1 MSEMVIT
8 LVICLLLLAANV
20 VTGVRAN
27 SIIDFISGLEKGNTS
42 WTRLYD
48 SDVSVKLRP
57 PLASTTLTR
66 NSSLVIDE
74 LISETAFRSIAD
86 VEMSSKWP
94 VEIESWLSRP
104 SRQLSLLVKHLQPGT
119 VIFVSNDLVDKF
131 FTHMYQQINVPFVLV
146 STGGDR
152 SIDPTPYLL
161 SATYSN
167 ILHWYSKNCR
177 TNIVHSQFSCLPV
190 GLLDWMGQKEAVAS
204 VATHLSINKNLP
216 FYSDVPK
223 NTSFEVLLSFHIAN
237 NPTAR
242 TDLWI
247 QFCGELPS
255 NSNQYSYV
263 YNNKD
268 KVNALCLPMTGAWN
282 HLPDSVTENDLY
294 RHLAATKFVIS
305 PHGSG
310 LDCARTW
317 EALYMG
323 AYVIVKTSYLDS
335 LYAGLPVL
343 IVKDWSDVTPELL
356 QRTYLVFQQMK
367 FNYDVLNLSYWNIVF
382 SNYGYNRYIY
392 RLQES
397 PSVTRRASR
406 K

>member
-1 MSEMVIT
+1 MCLLQS
-8 LVICLLLLAANV
+8 LCLLLLVARV
-20 VTGVRAN
+20 VADTHVN
-27 SIIDFISGLEKGNTS
+27 LMIDFISGLEKGNTS

-48 SDVSVKLRP
+48 SNVLVKVRP
-57 PLASTTLTR
+57 PLASTAQIR

-74 LISETAFRSIAD
+74 ILSESAIRSIAD

-104 SRQLSLLVKHLQPGT
+104 SRQLSLLLKHLQPGA
-119 VIFVSNDLVDKF
+119 VIFVSNDLVDNF
-131 FTHMYQQINVPFVLV
+131 FTHVISQINVPFVLV

-152 SIDPTPYLL
+152 SIDPTPYLYNK
-161 SATYSN
+161 ASN
-167 ILHWYSKNCR
+167 ILHWYSKNCQ
-177 TNIVHSQFSCLPV
+177 TKLVYSQFSCLPV
-190 GLLDWMGQKEAVAS
+190 GLLDWMGQKESVAS

-216 FYSDVPK
+216 FYSNVPK
-223 NTSFEVLLSFHIAN
+223 NSSFEVLLSFHIAN

-242 TDLWI
+242 TGLWQ

-263 YNNKD
+263 YHNKD
-268 KVNALCLPMTGAWN
+268 NVNALCLPMTGAWN
-282 HLPDSVTENDLY
+282 HLPDSMTESSLHS
-294 RHLAATKFVIS
+294 HLLTAKFVIS

-317 EALYMG
+317 EALYLG

-343 IVKDWSDVTPELL
+343 IVQDWSDVTTELL
-356 QRTYLVFQQMK
+356 QQTYSVFQQMK
-367 FNYDVLNLSYWNIVF
+367 FNYDVLTLSYWNNVF
-382 SNYGYNRYIY
+382 SNHGYNRYIY
-392 RLQES
+392 SFDES
-397 PSVTRRASR
+397 TSGTRRVSR